1 MYKRQ
6 LPARVGG
13 EEFALLLPIDSK
25 SAAAD
30 VASHINR
37 ACKSA
42 DWSAIATNLSV
53 TVSVGVAVSHE
64 IDPGKL
70 SPETMYG
77 LTDSRLYRAKH
88 EGRDRVMVTAE

>member
-1 MYKRQ
+1 MYTSRR
-6 LPARVGG
+6 A
-13 EEFALLLPIDSK
+13 
-25 SAAAD
+25 
-30 VASHINR
+30 VA
-37 ACKSA
+37 A
-42 DWSAIATNLSV
+42 DWSSIASNLSV

-77 LTDSRLYRAKH
+77 LTDRRLYRAKH